1 MKIAK
6 ELGKSLE
13 EVFEFSVL
21 EINLWTAYFKLEQEA
36 IKNATD
42 KHRHSSKR

>member
-13 EVFEFSVL
+13 EVFQFSVL
-21 EINLWTAYFKLEQEA
+21 EINLWAAYFKMESEA

-42 KHRHSSKR
+42 KHRNSSQR